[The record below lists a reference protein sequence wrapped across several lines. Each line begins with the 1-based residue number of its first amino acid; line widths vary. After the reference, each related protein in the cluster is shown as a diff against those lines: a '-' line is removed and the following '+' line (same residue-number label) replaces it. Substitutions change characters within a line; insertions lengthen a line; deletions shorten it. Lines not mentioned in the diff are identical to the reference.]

1 VVAHLLT
8 GVRLFLVPLSVL
20 AFADRL
26 SGGPLWPAVF
36 VALAIVTDHL
46 DGIAARSR
54 GTASP
59 GGQVFD
65 HTTDFLFVTGSLGG
79 AAAAG
84 LVPWALPVLVVVA
97 FVQYVTDSF
106 VLHRLKELRMS
117 RLGRWNG
124 ILYFAPLVGIAL
136 FRLPVPSG
144 VAAALRT
151 LVVATSWVLAA
162 STVASIMDRALAPP
176 RVRDARPPSPR
187 SPPR

>member
-8 GVRLFLVPLSVL
+8 GVRLLLVPPSAL

-26 SGGPLWPAVF
+26 PGGPLWPVVF

-46 DGIAARSR
+46 DGMAARSR
-54 GTASP
+54 GTTSP
-59 GGQVFD
+59 AGQVFD
-65 HTTDFLFVTGSLGG
+65 HTTDFLFVTGSLVG

-84 LVPWALPVLVVVA
+84 VVPWALPVLVVVA
-97 FVQYVTDSF
+97 FAQYVTDSF
-106 VLHRLKELRMS
+106 VLDRRKELRMS

-136 FRLPVPSG
+136 FRLPVLSG
-144 VAAALRT
+144 LDATLRS

-162 STVASIMDRALAPP
+162 STVASIVDRLLAP
-176 RVRDARPPSPR
+176 RRISDARPPSP
-187 SPPR
+187 